1 MNNMANIPASD
12 HIWKPQRGEE
22 AEDCEG
28 REELRLEWG
37 SRERSEKQGL
47 SQGHRWTGLLWV

>member
-1 MNNMANIPASD
+1 MANIPASD

-37 SRERSEKQGL
+37 SRERSEEQGL